1 VTPRRG
7 FPGRIALACAAV
19 FVLRVA
25 AASAD
30 YRASFE
36 KGIKAIDN
44 KDWSGAIEALRGA
57 VAEKSVEGERVLIY
71 GMRYKPYLPHYYL
84 GLAYFNTGNC
94 EAAVKAWAESERQG
108 PVRESSEYKT
118 LQKLREQCR
127 GQEIREAEPTQ
138 LPSPA
143 RGPDLRQ
150 AVAEAEAEIKRSESA
165 ATAVARMRS
174 EPENARLW
182 QSDPSL
188 RQSES
193 KANLDLSSARTVLGE
208 ARAGNDAARIAVAR
222 DGAIRARREFEAL
235 QKLVTERRDRLAREA
250 LENQA
255 KERDAAERRAALEKQ
270 ALEKQ
275 AKESQAKESLAK
287 EKASAERSKAILREV
302 GQTVQEARDVLADA
316 SRRSPL
322 PAEVRKPKVDLEKE
336 LEAAQRAGPNT
347 PLSDLTRLRE
357 RLAKSAANLRM
368 VLSRPQAGTAPSAD
382 RTIPPPLLAAAAAY
396 FQGDYDRAAKT
407 LEGANFQQPRA
418 AAQARLLRGAAR
430 YGIFVTGGE
439 KDDQLRQKAI
449 EDIRECLRL
458 DPNIVVSSL
467 AFSPRFVEF
476 FKRSSSQTGG

>member
-1 VTPRRG
+1 VETVTHVRSFG
-7 FPGRIALACAAV
+7 
-19 FVLRVA
+19 RVA
-25 AASAD
+25 CLAAAALFALVAVASAD

-57 VAEKSVEGERVLIY
+57 VAEKSAEGERVLIY

-108 PVRESSEYKT
+108 PVREAAEYKT
-118 LQKLREQCR
+118 LQRLREQCR
-127 GQEIREAEPTQ
+127 GQGIREAEPAQ

-143 RGPDLRQ
+143 RGPDVRQ
-150 AVAEAEAEIKRSESA
+150 AVAEAEAEIKKGESA
-165 ATAVARMRS
+165 ATSVARMRA

-188 RQSES
+188 RQSEN
-193 KANLDLSSARTVLGE
+193 KANLDLSSARSVLAE
-208 ARAGNDAARIAVAR
+208 ARAGSDAARVAGAR
-222 DGAIRARREFEAL
+222 DTAIRARRELEAL
-235 QKLVTERRDRLAREA
+235 QRLVIDRRDNLAREA
-250 LENQA
+250 LEKQA
-255 KERDAAERRAALEKQ
+255 KERDAAERRAALERQ

-275 AKESQAKESLAK
+275 SKESQAKERLAR
-287 EKASAERSKAILREV
+287 ENASKTILREV
-302 GQTVQEARDVLADA
+302 GQSVQEARALLADA
-316 SRRSPL
+316 SRRRPL
-322 PAEVRKPKVDLEKE
+322 PEQARKPRADLEKE
-336 LEAAQRAGPNT
+336 LKEAQRASPNT
-347 PLSDLTRLRE
+347 SLSDLTRLRDRVE
-357 RLAKSAANLRM
+357 KSAANLRM
-368 VLSRPQAGTAPSAD
+368 VLNRPQGGTTPPAD
-382 RTIPPPLLAAAAAY
+382 RTVPPSLLAAAAAY

-449 EDIRECLRL
+449 QDIRECLRL
-458 DPNIVVSSL
+458 DPNIAVSSL

>member
-1 VTPRRG
+1 MTPRRAI
-7 FPGRIALACAAV
+7 PGSV
-19 FVLRVA
+19 VVA
-25 AASAD
+25 AAAAAIFLLGAVPASAD

-44 KDWSGAIEALRGA
+44 KDWTGAIEALRGA
-57 VAEKSVEGERVLIY
+57 VAEKSAEGERVLIY

-108 PVRESSEYKT
+108 PVREAAEYRT
-118 LQKLREQCR
+118 LQRLREQCR
-127 GQEIREAEPTQ
+127 GQGIREVEPPQ
-138 LPSPA
+138 LPTPA

-150 AVAEAEAEIKRSESA
+150 AAVEAEAEIKKSESA
-165 ATAVARMRS
+165 AAAVVRMRS

-182 QSDPSL
+182 QSDPAL

-193 KANLDLSSARTVLGE
+193 KANLDLSSARNVLAE

-222 DGAIRARREFEAL
+222 DSAIRARREFESL
-235 QKLVTERRDRLAREA
+235 QKLVTDRHDRLAREA
-250 LENQA
+250 LEKQT

-270 ALEKQ
+270 VEKES
-275 AKESQAKESLAK
+275 KESQAKEKTSV
-287 EKASAERSKAILREV
+287 ERSRAILREV
-302 GQTVQEARDVLADA
+302 RQTAQEAGGVLADA
-316 SRRSPL
+316 RRRRPL
-322 PAEVRKPKVDLEKE
+322 PEQARKLRADLEKE
-336 LEAAQRAGPNT
+336 LKEAQKATPNT
-347 PLSDLTRLRE
+347 PPSDLTRLRE
-357 RLAKSAANLRM
+357 RIEKSAANLRIA
-368 VLSRPQAGTAPSAD
+368 LSRPREVTTPPAD
-382 RTIPPPLLAAAAAY
+382 RTIPPALLAAAAAY
-396 FQGDYDRAAKT
+396 FEGDYDRAART
-407 LEGANFQQPRA
+407 LESANFQQPRA

-439 KDDQLRQKAI
+439 KDKQLRERAI

-458 DPNIVVSSL
+458 DPNIVVSSA